1 MQAFATV
8 EQARSWFFAEI
19 EREDLDFVD
28 NVRFAFADDA
38 KEADEYEAARN
49 DGCCGFVDMEV
60 KVDGRV
66 YWMGCNYGH

>member
-8 EQARSWFFAEI
+8 ELARNWFFNDIAE
-19 EREDLDFVD
+19 LDFAD
-28 NVRFAFADDA
+28 NFRFAFRDQAA
-38 KEADEYEAARN
+38 EVDEYEEARS

-60 KVDGRV
+60 EVDGRV

>member
-8 EQARSWFFAEI
+8 EQARSWFFAKIKE
-19 EREDLDFVD
+19 EDLDFAD
-28 NVRFAFADDA
+28 NFRFAFSDNAA
-38 KEADEYEAARN
+38 EADEYESARN

-60 KVDGRV
+60 QVAGRV